1 MKPFKNRL
9 TLAFVFTLV
18 AGSIPAAGA
27 SAEGAQAATAPANEK
42 ELFAAAEKREN
53 EIVAATQAAIE
64 RNRKSD
70 AVIHVVDSTGKSIP
84 QARVT
89 VTQTAHEFL
98 FGCNIYGFDQ
108 SGSEAN
114 DAAYKQRFA
123 DMFNYATVGF
133 YWRWY
138 EPQRGKPNYAY
149 TDKVVAWCAERGIR
163 LKGHPLL
170 WGNEAG
176 IPPWSPGQPAPA
188 IQRQRVSDIMNRY
201 HGKIAFWEVV
211 NEPSHLAE
219 PRIDE
224 PYRWAR
230 QIDPAAYLIVND
242 YMVMADGAPGFHRLL
257 TAAKAN
263 GVPFNGIGIQAHE
276 PHTMRFPLDR
286 VQAVLD
292 RYAILGKEL
301 HITEFTPTSDGGTI
315 TGSHRSGVWD
325 EAAQADYAVKF
336 YRVCFAHP
344 SVRAI
349 TWWDL
354 SDQNSWLPG
363 GGMLRKDMTPKP
375 VYEQL
380 HRLIHQEWQ
389 TCLSGAT
396 DATGRF
402 AFRGFRGAYRVE
414 IEAGGA
420 TASQQFQLSR
430 DSAHEIDVVAA
441 SK

>member
-1 MKPFKNRL
+1 MKTL
-9 TLAFVFTLV
+9 TRWAALAVAFTLV
-18 AGSIPAAGA
+18 AIPIRAADAAAG
-27 SAEGAQAATAPANEK
+27 GAPALAEEK
-42 ELFAAAEKREN
+42 EPVAAAEQREN
-53 EIVAATQAAIE
+53 EIIAATVAAIE
-64 RNRKSD
+64 KNRKSD
-70 AVIHVVDSTGKSIP
+70 AVIRVVDAAGKPIP

-108 SGSEAN
+108 SGSQSN

-138 EPQRGKPNYAY
+138 EPQRGQPNYAY
-149 TDKVVAWCAERGIR
+149 TDKVVAWCAEHGIR

-170 WGNEAG
+170 WGDQPG
-176 IPPWSPGQPAPA
+176 IPTWSSGQPSPE

-201 HGKIAFWEVV
+201 HGKIANWEVV

-219 PRIDE
+219 PKIDE

-242 YMVMADGAPGFHRLL
+242 YMVMADGAPAFYKLL
-257 TAAKAN
+257 ETAKAE
-263 GVPFNGIGIQAHE
+263 GVPFDGIGIQAHE
-276 PHTMRFPLDR
+276 PRTMRFPLDH

-292 RYAILGKEL
+292 RYAALGKEL
-301 HITEFTPTSDGGTI
+301 HITEFTPASGGDKI
-315 TGSHRSGVWD
+315 TGSHLAGVWD

-354 SDQNSWLPG
+354 SDQNSWRPG

-380 HRLIHQEWQ
+380 HRLIHEEWQ
-389 TCLSGAT
+389 TSLSGVA
-396 DATGRF
+396 DAAGRY
-402 AFRGFRGAYRVE
+402 AFRGFLGAYRVAVE
-414 IEAGGA
+414 LGGA
-420 TASQQFQLSR
+420 KANQQFQLGR
-430 DSAHEIDVVAA
+430 NSAQEIRVVLQ